1 MQTNSANGGHQ
12 HEPCKKPVNPGTCP
26 CRVDME
32 LCARGAKTPGG
43 QPSPDGDPC
52 PSKPTTSRCA

>member
-12 HEPCKKPVNPGTCP
+12 HEVSEKRLAPGTFP

-43 QPSPDGDPC
+43 QPSPDGNPC
-52 PSKPTTSRCA
+52 PSKPTASRCA